1 MKYRR
6 LIYTSQP
13 VKQFSGPELIRLLH
27 DARAYNSIDDI
38 CGVLLHRHGYFL
50 QVIEGGIEPIENLLS
65 RLRKDVRHKN
75 IVIIYDGMVGRRV
88 FSNWAMGV
96 ADLMSPELSLLPGI
110 CSDLSARQAV
120 EELIVGLP
128 AIENFLQQKTA

>member
-13 VKQFSGPELIRLLH
+13 VKQFNVDELINLLH
-27 DARAYNSIDDI
+27 DARAYNTIDNI
-38 CGVLLHRHGYFL
+38 CGVLLHRRDYFL
-50 QVIEGGIEPIENLLS
+50 QVIEGGKEPIENLLI

-75 IVIIYDGMVGRRV
+75 IVIIYDGFVDRRV

-110 CSDLSARQAV
+110 CSDLSGSQAV
-120 EELIVGLP
+120 EELILGLP
-128 AIENFLQQKTA
+128 AVENFLQQKTA

>member
-88 FSNWAMGV
+88 FSNWDMGV

-110 CSDLSARQAV
+110 CSDLSASQAV

-128 AIENFLQQKTA
+128 DLENFLQQKTA

>member
-13 VKQFSGPELIRLLH
+13 VKQFSATDLINLLH
-27 DARAYNSIDDI
+27 DARAYNSIDNI

-50 QVIEGGIEPIENLLS
+50 QVIEGDKEPIENLLS
-65 RLRKDVRHKN
+65 RLRKDKRHKN
-75 IVIIYDGMVGRRV
+75 IVVIYDGFVDRRV

-110 CSDLSARQAV
+110 CSDFSGSQAV
-120 EELIVGLP
+120 KELIQDLP
-128 AIENFLQQKTA
+128 AVEDFLQQKTA

>member
-88 FSNWAMGV
+88 FSNWDMGV
-96 ADLMSPELSLLPGI
+96 ADLMSAELSLLPGI
-110 CSDLSARQAV
+110 CSDLSASQAV

-128 AIENFLQQKTA
+128 DLENFLQQKTA

>member
-13 VKQFSGPELIRLLH
+13 IKQFSRPELIRLLH
-27 DARAYNSIDDI
+27 DARSYNAIDDI
-38 CGVLLHRHGYFL
+38 CGVLLYRDGYFL
-50 QVIEGGIEPIENLLS
+50 QVIEGGAEPIENLLG
-65 RLRKDVRHKN
+65 RLKKDVRHNN
-75 IVIIYDGMVGRRV
+75 IVVIHDSFVDRRI

-110 CSDLSARQAV
+110 CSDLSGSQAV

-128 AIENFLQQKTA
+128 AVESFLQQKTA

>member
-110 CSDLSARQAV
+110 CSDLSASQAV

-128 AIENFLQQKTA
+128 DLENFLQQKTA

>member
-13 VKQFSGPELIRLLH
+13 VKQFSGAELINLLH

-50 QVIEGGIEPIENLLS
+50 QVIEGGKEPIENLLS
-65 RLRKDVRHKN
+65 RLRKDPRHKN
-75 IVIIYDGMVGRRV
+75 IVVIYDGFVDRRV

-110 CSDLSARQAV
+110 CSDLSGTQAV
-120 EELIVGLP
+120 RDLILGLP
-128 AIENFLQQKTA
+128 AVESFLQQKTA

>member
-1 MKYRR
+1 M
-6 LIYTSQP
+6 
-13 VKQFSGPELIRLLH
+13 
-27 DARAYNSIDDI
+27 
-38 CGVLLHRHGYFL
+38 

-110 CSDLSARQAV
+110 CSDLSASQAV

-128 AIENFLQQKTA
+128 DIENFLQQKTA

>member
-88 FSNWAMGV
+88 FSNWDMGV

-110 CSDLSARQAV
+110 CSDLSASQAV

-128 AIENFLQQKTA
+128 AVENFLQQKTA